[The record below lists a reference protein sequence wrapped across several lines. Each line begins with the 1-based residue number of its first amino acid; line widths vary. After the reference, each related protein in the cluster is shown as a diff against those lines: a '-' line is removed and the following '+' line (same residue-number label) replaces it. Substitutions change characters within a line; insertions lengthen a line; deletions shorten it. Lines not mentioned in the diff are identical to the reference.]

1 LAKDASRSVKIVDD
15 ELVIRVG
22 INTLAWAF
30 DHMLE
35 NNPYSDKDHDFVQ
48 KWRVSDPLEF
58 TKDTVSELLR
68 EEEDG
73 TTPLDLLFDK
83 VMNNAVDQGS
93 LGIEEVTD
101 HKSAYTRDYEEENKN
116 NG

>member
-1 LAKDASRSVKIVDD
+1 MIHTPRSVTIEND

-22 INTLAWAF
+22 ISTLAWAF
-30 DHMLE
+30 DHMEE
-35 NNPYSDKDHDFVQ
+35 NNPYSDELHDYEQ

-58 TKDTVSELLR
+58 AKDTVNELCR

-83 VMNNAVDQGS
+83 VMSEAADQGS
-93 LGIEEVTD
+93 LGVEECTD
-101 HKSAYTRDYEEENKN
+101 HKSAYTRDYEKEN